1 MKYIVTGL
9 SVCGLFALAGC
20 SSETPGPQ
28 ITGPEP
34 VPVVKFL
41 GRDSIAAGDY
51 RGIQIKGSTEDAF
64 VVLEQYR
71 QRDAVQYI
79 SAVNNYFSDVTD
91 LKTRIPRFSEL
102 VLDEQ
107 YDTDSGVQV
116 QLEAGKVKSI
126 ALNNRRQLTQWPEAA
141 SIRDAIRPGD
151 SGDQLYEKLV
161 ALSKQRDYAPKFEKM
176 VLLTRQTY
184 AIYDPVKAA
193 MPWNLVYKDAAN
205 RYENVQ
211 IHIRDKKVDY
221 VIVNRFER

>member
-41 GRDSIAAGDY
+41 GRDSIAVGDY

-116 QLEAGKVKSI
+116 
-126 ALNNRRQLTQWPEAA
+126 
-141 SIRDAIRPGD
+141 
-151 SGDQLYEKLV
+151 
-161 ALSKQRDYAPKFEKM
+161 
-176 VLLTRQTY
+176 
-184 AIYDPVKAA
+184 
-193 MPWNLVYKDAAN
+193 
-205 RYENVQ
+205 
-211 IHIRDKKVDY
+211 
-221 VIVNRFER
+221 